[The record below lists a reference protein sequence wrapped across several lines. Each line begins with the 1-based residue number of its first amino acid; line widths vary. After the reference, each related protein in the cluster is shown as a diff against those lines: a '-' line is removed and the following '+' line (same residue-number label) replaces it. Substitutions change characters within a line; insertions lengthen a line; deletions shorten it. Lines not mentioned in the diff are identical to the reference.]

1 VSQISLYREKIVREN
16 YITVKLV
23 QYYCKVFFLFFSV
36 MQSLSSKIFSPRRCY
51 SSPSAL
57 KLWVKH
63 NGAPSTQVPINGC
76 TNIDDFAEMIKQKL
90 NTNCQ
95 VSVFS
100 SLEKDALRPGLTI
113 HELLKMDG
121 LKRNSDESPLLVKL
135 IPATQDSIASKTIYI
150 RDIDHDGK
158 FTDEYIEYEVKNKE
172 DLRDIYK
179 NGRGL
184 VHLSNPKKAIVS
196 FDEIEYGKKYQVFR
210 YLQEDSIASKKTI
223 YIRDIDEECR
233 PLDSYTEVL
242 VGSDADM
249 KEIYESK
256 GSALYLLTEPKKL
269 LTKFKQLKDGEKY
282 DVFSR
287 YEQSFS
293 QELRWQQ
300 MEDRAMEEEVALAM
314 KNYLHSHVGSNV
326 IEMPT
331 DVVGTGGKI
340 VQEWDAA
347 FKVDDVL
354 YLCEAK
360 HVMCIDKVPKIPQRI
375 KMFKEQFQL
384 HAQEEFSIGI
394 NKIVG
399 VACGTYFP
407 PLVRK
412 KAHELGLICV
422 YPTGWRYYD
431 DKKLPK
437 GFKIEF

>member
-1 VSQISLYREKIVREN
+1 MLPAIKMV
-16 YITVKLV
+16 
-23 QYYCKVFFLFFSV
+23 
-36 MQSLSSKIFSPRRCY
+36 SPRLLRYY
-51 SSPSAL
+51 STPQAAL

-63 NGAPSTQVPINGC
+63 NGAPATQVPFNGC
-76 TNIDDFAEMIKQKL
+76 TNVDDFSKKVKQEL

-95 VSVFS
+95 VALFS
-100 SLEKDALRPGLTI
+100 SLHKEPIKPWLLI
-113 HELLKMDG
+113 SELLKTD
-121 LKRNSDESPLLVKL
+121 LNSGESPLFVKL
-135 IPATQDSIASKTIYI
+135 IPVTNDSIASKTIYI
-150 RDIDHDGK
+150 
-158 FTDEYIEYEVKNKE
+158 T
-172 DLRDIYK
+172 
-179 NGRGL
+179 
-184 VHLSNPKKAIVS
+184 
-196 FDEIEYGKKYQVFR
+196 
-210 YLQEDSIASKKTI
+210 
-223 YIRDIDEECR
+223 DIDEECR
-233 PLDSYTEVL
+233 PLDSFTEVL
-242 VGSDADM
+242 VESDADM

-256 GSALYLLTEPKKL
+256 GSALYLLTEPKTR

-282 DVFSR
+282 GVFSR

-314 KNYLHSHVGSNV
+314 KNFLHSHVGSNV

-331 DVVGTGGKI
+331 DVFGTGGNI

-375 KMFKEQFQL
+375 KMFKEKFQP

-407 PLVRK
+407 PLVRE

-431 DKKLPK
+431 EKKIPK